1 MNAQLNDTHG
11 FLLLALKV
19 AKKIRQDWYA
29 AMLNNAKEEVFD
41 QLRRDIKGDTFATW
55 CELIN
60 LHFANKRITTY
71 ASPMAL
77 LRILENDKATN
88 TIRME
93 EINDDLDD

>member
-1 MNAQLNDTHG
+1 MNTKLNNNG
-11 FLLLALKV
+11 FVLLALNV

-41 QLRRDIKGDTFATW
+41 KLRQDIKGDRFAAW

-60 LHFANKRITTY
+60 LHLANKRSTTY

-93 EINDDLDD
+93 EINDDIND

>member
-1 MNAQLNDTHG
+1 MNTKLNNNG
-11 FLLLALKV
+11 FVLLALNV
-19 AKKIRQDWYA
+19 AKKVRQDWYL
-29 AMLNNAKEEVFD
+29 AMLKNAKEEVFD
-41 QLRRDIKGDTFATW
+41 QLRRDIKGDTFAAW
-55 CELIN
+55 CEIIN
-60 LHFANKRITTY
+60 LHFANKRSTTY